1 MFCHIFLHEFPYIC
15 DMKVLTT
22 EQIRELDAYT
32 IENEPI
38 SSLDL
43 MERVARTITRAIAER
58 WPSATPVKVF
68 CGPGNNGGDGLAVSR
83 LLGEQGYDVETFL
96 FNTNDHLSQDCSTN
110 AIRLKEGIS
119 GVTFHEITQDFTPPV
134 LTEHTLVIDSLFGTG
149 LNKPLTSGFASL
161 VKYINASPAE
171 VVSIDIPSG
180 LMSEDNT
187 YNIKEHIIRANL
199 TLTLQLPKLSF
210 FFKETQDF
218 LGKTETLD
226 IHLSAEGLKNITERY
241 AVTEED
247 DMKSILLPRDRY
259 SHKGMMGHGLLI
271 AGSKGMAGASL
282 LAARA
287 CLRSGIGKLTIHA
300 PAVNN
305 EILQLGVP
313 EAIISED
320 ANNDIFSQ
328 AVVPEE
334 YNAVAIGPG
343 LGQAPATEQAFIEQ
357 ISNSRSLP
365 LVLDADALNIL
376 AVKKSWLEQIPKNSI
391 LTPHPKELDRLLGRS
406 ENSYQRLSKARE
418 RAMHSQLYI
427 IIKGC
432 NTAIVTP
439 TGYVYFNPTGNP
451 GMATAGSGDVL
462 TGILL
467 GLLARGYTP
476 ENACRLGVYLHGL
489 AGDIAAKDL
498 GEESLLAGD
507 IVNYLPKAFKQL
519 QNK

>member
-1 MFCHIFLHEFPYIC
+1 
-15 DMKVLTT
+15 MKVLTT

-43 MERVARTITRAIAER
+43 MERVARTITRAITER
-58 WPSATPVKVF
+58 WPGATPIKVF

-96 FNTNDHLSQDCSTN
+96 FNTNEHLSQDCAIN
-110 AIRLKEGIS
+110 AKRLADGIS
-119 GVTFHEITQDFTPPV
+119 GVTFHEVIQDFTPPI
-134 LTEHTLVIDSLFGTG
+134 LTEQTLVIDALFGTG
-149 LNKPLTSGFASL
+149 LNKPLMSGFASL
-161 VKYINASPAE
+161 VKYINISPAQ

-187 YNIKEHIIRANL
+187 YNLKDHIVRANL

-210 FFKETQDF
+210 FFKENQEF
-218 LGKTETLD
+218 LGENEVLD
-226 IHLSAEGLKNITERY
+226 IHLSGDGLKSIPEKY
-241 AVTEED
+241 SVIEE
-247 DMKSILLPRDRY
+247 KAIKACLLPRDRY
-259 SHKGMMGHGLLI
+259 AHKGMMGHGLLI

-287 CLRSGIGKLTIHA
+287 CLRSGIGKLTVHA
-300 PAVNN
+300 PSVNN
-305 EILQLGVP
+305 EILQLGIP
-313 EAIISED
+313 EAVISED
-320 ANNDIFSQ
+320 PNTNVFSLP
-328 AVVPEE
+328 VIPEE

-343 LGQAPATEQAFIEQ
+343 LGQSPLTEQAFIEQ

-376 AVKKSWLEQIPKNSI
+376 AGKKSWLEQIPKNTI

-406 ENSYQRLSKARE
+406 ENSYQRLNKARE
-418 RAMHSQLYI
+418 RAMHSQVYI
-427 IIKGC
+427 IIKGYH
-432 NTAIVTP
+432 TAIVTP

-467 GLLARGYTP
+467 GLLSRGYTP
-476 ENACRLGVYLHGL
+476 EHACCLGVYLHGL
-489 AGDIAAKDL
+489 AGDIAAEEL
-498 GEESLLAGD
+498 GEESLIAGD
-507 IVNYLPKAFKQL
+507 IINYLPKAFKKL
-519 QNK
+519 QTK

>member
-1 MFCHIFLHEFPYIC
+1 MHEFPYIC

-22 EQIRELDAYT
+22 AQIRELDAYT

-43 MERVARTITRAIAER
+43 MERVARTITRVIVER
-58 WPSATPVKVF
+58 WPGSTPVKVF

-96 FNTNDHLSQDCSTN
+96 FNTNDHLSPDCATN
-110 AIRLKEGIS
+110 AQRLKDGIS
-119 GVTFHEITQDFTPPV
+119 GVAFHEITQDFTPPV
-134 LTEHTLVIDSLFGTG
+134 LTRDMLVIDSLFGTG
-149 LNKPLTSGFASL
+149 LNKPLMSGFASL
-161 VKYINASPAE
+161 VKYINVSPSK
-171 VVSIDIPSG
+171 VVSIDVPSG

-187 YNIKEHIIRANL
+187 YNIKDHIIRADL
-199 TLTLQLPKLSF
+199 TLTLHLPKLAF
-210 FFKETQDF
+210 FFKETQEF
-218 LGKTETLD
+218 LGETEILD
-226 IHLSAEGLKNITERY
+226 IHLSPEGLKSIPERY
-241 AVTEED
+241 SVLEEKEIKAI
-247 DMKSILLPRDRY
+247 MLPRDRY
-259 SHKGMMGHGLLI
+259 AHKGMMGHGLLI
-271 AGSKGMAGASL
+271 AGSRGMAGASL
-282 LAARA
+282 MAARA
-287 CLRSGIGKLTIHA
+287 CLRSGIGKLTVHVPSA
-300 PAVNN
+300 NT

-313 EAIISED
+313 EAVISED
-320 ANNDIFSQ
+320 ADDNVFSQ

-343 LGQAPATEQAFIEQ
+343 LGQSPVTEQAFIEQ

-376 AVKKSWLEQIPKNSI
+376 AVKKSWLEQIPKNTI
-391 LTPHPKELDRLLGRS
+391 LTPHPKELDRLLGKS
-406 ENSYQRLSKARE
+406 ENSYQRLKKARE
-418 RAMHSQLYI
+418 RAMHSQVFI

-467 GLLARGYTP
+467 GLLSRGYTP
-476 ENACRLGVYLHGL
+476 ERACCLGVYLHGL
-489 AGDIAAKDL
+489 AGDLAANDL
-498 GEESLLAGD
+498 GEESLVAGD
-507 IVNYLPKAFKQL
+507 IITYLPKAFQQL
-519 QNK
+519 QNN

>member
-1 MFCHIFLHEFPYIC
+1 
-15 DMKVLTT
+15 MKVLTT

-43 MERVARTITRAIAER
+43 MERVARTITRAITER
-58 WPSATPVKVF
+58 WHGATPVKVF

-83 LLGEQGYDVETFL
+83 LLGEQGYDVEVFL
-96 FNTNDHLSQDCSTN
+96 FNTNDHLSHDCATN
-110 AIRLKEGIS
+110 AQRLKEGVS
-119 GVTFHEITQDFTPPV
+119 GVTFHEITQDFTPPI
-134 LTEHTLVIDSLFGTG
+134 LNRDTLVIDALFGTG
-149 LNKPLTSGFASL
+149 LNKALTSGFASL
-161 VKYINASPAE
+161 VKYINASPAQI
-171 VVSIDIPSG
+171 VSIDVPSG
-180 LMSEDNT
+180 LMTEDNT

-218 LGKTETLD
+218 LGKTEVLD
-226 IHLSAEGLKNITERY
+226 IHLSAEGLEGIQERY
-241 AVTEED
+241 SVLEEKVI
-247 DMKSILLPRDRY
+247 KSWLLPRNRY
-259 SHKGMMGHGLLI
+259 AHKGLMGHGLLI

-287 CLRSGIGKLTIHA
+287 CLRSGIGKLTVHV

-305 EILQLGVP
+305 EILQLGIP
-313 EAIISED
+313 EAVISED
-320 ANNDIFSQ
+320 ANSNVFSQ
-328 AVVPEE
+328 AVMPEE

-376 AVKKSWLEQIPKNSI
+376 AVKKSWLEQVPKNSI

-406 ENSYQRLSKARE
+406 ENSYQRLNKARE
-418 RAMHSQLYI
+418 RAMHSQVYI
-427 IIKGC
+427 IIKGY
-432 NTAIVTP
+432 NTAIITP

-476 ENACRLGVYLHGL
+476 EHACCLGVYLHGL
-489 AGDIAAKDL
+489 AGDIAAEEL
-498 GEESLLAGD
+498 GEESLIAGD
-507 IVNYLPKAFKQL
+507 IINYLPKAFKRL
-519 QNK
+519 QIK